1 MSSPTAPSTAAH
13 TGASST
19 SSEPET
25 ATSSARF
32 ARSVAVT
39 SDPLEVPLP
48 FPVRDEAV
56 KEPLLGARVV
66 EVVVDDLVPERGA
79 RHRPRLERGDRVA
92 QRRRE
97 PLRVGLVCVA
107 LERRRR
113 LEVLLDPVQARRDQR
128 REGEVGVD
136 VAAGNPGLD
145 PPGLAVTDDAEA
157 ARAVVVAPGER

>member
-32 ARSVAVT
+32 ARSVVVS

-66 EVVVDDLVPERGA
+66 EVVVDDLVAERAAGHGPA
-79 RHRPRLERGDRVA
+79 LERGDRVA
-92 QRRRE
+92 KRRRE
-97 PLRVGLVCVA
+97 PRRVGLVSVA
-107 LERRRR
+107 LEGRRRF
-113 LEVLLDPVQARRDQR
+113 EPLLDPMQARCDQR
-128 REGEVGVD
+128 GEREIRVD
-136 VAAGNPGLD
+136 VAAGDPGLD
-145 PPGLAVTDDAEA
+145 PASLAVPD
-157 ARAVVVAPGER
+157 